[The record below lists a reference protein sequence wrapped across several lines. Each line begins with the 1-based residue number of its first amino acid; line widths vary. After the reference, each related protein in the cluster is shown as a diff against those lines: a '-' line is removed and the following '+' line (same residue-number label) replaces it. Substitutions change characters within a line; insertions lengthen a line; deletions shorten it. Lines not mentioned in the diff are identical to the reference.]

1 MINKNELI
9 FINKI
14 LSADLTIRKAAKQL
28 GLRRDDLI
36 KRIKEILK
44 DDEENIKRLDIII
57 FSNKILFDNLKIKE
71 AAQKLKMT
79 EKDLDKCLK
88 NIFSKNKEK
97 FNIYKRI
104 TNVSKDCY
112 NV

>member
-14 LSADLTIRKAAKQL
+14 LSADLSIRKAAKKL
-28 GLRRDDLI
+28 GLRRDYLI

-44 DDEENIKRLDIII
+44 DDEENIKKLDIII
-57 FSNKILFDNLKIKE
+57 ISNKILFDNLKIKE

-97 FNIYKRI
+97 LYIYKQI
-104 TNVSKDCY
+104 TNDLEDCY